1 MFKNEKQFI
10 KKILHAEEILIP
22 FILVLSGY
30 NKKNKKNHYNEYFEG
45 IIKNIKVT
53 QQLAN
58 QVIHKRHR
66 EQGIN

>member
-1 MFKNEKQFI
+1 MFKNEKQLI

-30 NKKNKKNHYNEYFEG
+30 NKKNKKNHYNEYFER